1 MLAMIKYIKAE
12 KSDYEQLITVNSGN
26 IKESEERLKRYN
38 LGDIQIITRD
48 DEKYLKSLS
57 EAEYIFSDC
66 GLEYYFAAKN
76 NQKYFNLQTDNIS
89 AKMTRKKRGNVLNLQ
104 LCKRV

>member
-38 LGDIQIITRD
+38 LSDIQIITRD

-57 EAEYIFSDC
+57 EAESFFPTADLNIT
-66 GLEYYFAAKN
+66 LPQRITK
-76 NQKYFNLQTDNIS
+76 NIS
-89 AKMTRKKRGNVLNLQ
+89 I
-104 LCKRV
+104 CKRTISVPK